1 MFSFALVRCFQIWW
15 IMLSKNVSSTF
26 WGPRLRSEGIKWK
39 PGWKIIKHATPLPCI
54 RCNPVYPILCVLLGQ
69 PAPIS
74 SAYFWACFFPRRAMK
89 LVLPNATVKIKLLT
103 HLSNEEQQS
112 TSTMY
117 HVLCP
122 RRKVDRMLGGTQV
135 ELLER
140 LCSCHCF

>member
-1 MFSFALVRCFQIWW
+1 
-15 IMLSKNVSSTF
+15 
-26 WGPRLRSEGIKWK
+26 
-39 PGWKIIKHATPLPCI
+39 
-54 RCNPVYPILCVLLGQ
+54 
-69 PAPIS
+69 
-74 SAYFWACFFPRRAMK
+74 MK

-122 RRKVDRMLGGTQV
+122 RRRIDRMLGGTQV

-140 LCSCHCF
+140 LCPCHCF